1 MQMPSRNESSDLPKL
16 DKELRARLAKAFR
29 EARISRIV
37 IAEKLSPL
45 INREITVSTLN
56 DYTTMK
62 ERVRFPACYVAPL
75 ADVLDSDPLERFV
88 LRPHRHRLLLIG
100 EVISKILDE
109 RIQELLLA
117 TRKKAAR

>member
-1 MQMPSRNESSDLPKL
+1 MPKRKANSDLPEL
-16 DKELRARLAKAFR
+16 DQNLRARLARAFR
-29 EARISRIV
+29 DAPISRIV

-75 ADVLDSDPLERFV
+75 SEILGCDPLESLV
-88 LRPHRHRLLLIG
+88 LRPHRHRLLLLG
-100 EVISKILDE
+100 EVISEILDE

-117 TRKKAAR
+117 SRKKAPR